1 MDFQSK
7 NKHKKLFGKLLW
19 WTKKREENKIRG
31 KKRRELNSL
40 NIYQQWTGSSI
51 VRTVHMIQLQQN
63 CNEYELMDTNNCRNH
78 YRHNRIQCKW
88 TWNLERNRTQNT
100 SDERPKPGSMRA
112 NNNKNNKK
120 NFYAVSLLSNTI
132 TFNWYFFVCGTYL
145 LVYWILYY
153 EFFVLCTEITLSMV
167 EPWIKAVKMFRSIGL
182 KHAFGWAE

>member
-1 MDFQSK
+1 MILNLNGPHSSVLLNIRWIFNRKITQK
-7 NKHKKLFGKLLW
+7 NSSENYYDGR
-19 WTKKREENKIRG
+19 KREKKIKSG

-120 NFYAVSLLSNTI
+120 KL
-132 TFNWYFFVCGTYL
+132 VCC
-145 LVYWILYY
+145 IAAI
-153 EFFVLCTEITLSMV
+153 EHNHF
-167 EPWIKAVKMFRSIGL
+167 
-182 KHAFGWAE
+182 